1 MKLHFKKLDY
11 YQWTDCAL
19 HTLSTDSS
27 KVVYNFY
34 FSKCMITEIDCLMLY
49 YLEIV
54 CVASLVIKIA
64 TSAFPRQ
71 LFCLLVMI
79 CTLFSH
85 NITSCSLFLRQSG
98 RTWVT
103 KKQTTRCYIMRK
115 QCAKHHQ
122 EENSYRGE
130 AEVAIFIPSDA
141 AHTIFS

>member
-1 MKLHFKKLDY
+1 MKFHFKKLDY

-79 CTLFSH
+79 CTLFFH
-85 NITSCSLFLRQSG
+85 NITSCSLFLSLLG
-98 RTWVT
+98 E
-103 KKQTTRCYIMRK
+103 KCLSFFLHHKYLYIF
-115 QCAKHHQ
+115 C
-122 EENSYRGE
+122 NVFFCVF
-130 AEVAIFIPSDA
+130 EVF
-141 AHTIFS
+141 